1 MKQFK
6 IIEKNINLTNQI
18 VYIELIAIRES
29 EIKLLNFIG
38 LCIFYKKK
46 NGSFVI
52 KNTIKKETIVL
63 TLNVRSP
70 LLLKISKLN
79 IYRKKNKLKRL

>member
-63 TLNVRSP
+63 TLNIRSP